1 MPYSLARLVA
11 PWHDVPMLFADTT
24 LVRRIE
30 RAECRLTTDVAHLIQ
45 TRASSHRVF
54 MASMAGG
61 VAVHVGDDAPFNK
74 VIGLGLE
81 GPFDEAAQEALA
93 AIEREFDARHAP
105 LQVELTTL
113 ADSSF
118 ARALSSRGYTLVGFE
133 NVLGLRLDE
142 ALVARLTASAPPPG
156 LSIDRGS
163 GPDSAWVE
171 TVIEGFAHPDAV
183 PGGESH
189 EAFPRDALAQVMRD
203 MTQATGFDRYLASLE
218 GAVVGGAGLRTFE
231 GVAQL
236 CGSATLPASRRRGI
250 QTALLA
256 RRLQDARRMGCD
268 VAVITTQPGSRSQQN
283 AQRHGFEL
291 LYVRAIL
298 VRDPR

>member
-1 MPYSLARLVA
+1 
-11 PWHDVPMLFADTT
+11 MLFADPT
-24 LVRRIE
+24 LARRIE

-45 TRASSHRVF
+45 ARSSSHVVF
-54 MASMAGG
+54 VASIAGG
-61 VAVHVGDDAPFNK
+61 VAVHVGDEAPFNK

-81 GPFDEAAQEALA
+81 GPFDEAAQESLA

-113 ADSSF
+113 ADGSF
-118 ARALSSRGYTLVGFE
+118 ARSLTSRGYTLVGFE

-142 ALVARLTASAPPPG
+142 ALAERLTANPTPPG
-156 LSIDRGS
+156 LSIVRGS
-163 GPDSAWVE
+163 GSDRDAWVE
-171 TVIEGFAHPDAV
+171 TVIEGFAHADVV

-189 EAFPRDALAQVMRD
+189 EAFPREALAQTMRD
-203 MTQATGFDRYLASLE
+203 MTQATGFDPYLASLE
-218 GAVVGGAGLRTFE
+218 GSVVGGAGLRIFE

-236 CGSATLPASRRRGI
+236 CGSATLPASRRRGV

-256 RRLQDARRMGCD
+256 RRLLDARRVGCD

-298 VRDPR
+298 VREPR